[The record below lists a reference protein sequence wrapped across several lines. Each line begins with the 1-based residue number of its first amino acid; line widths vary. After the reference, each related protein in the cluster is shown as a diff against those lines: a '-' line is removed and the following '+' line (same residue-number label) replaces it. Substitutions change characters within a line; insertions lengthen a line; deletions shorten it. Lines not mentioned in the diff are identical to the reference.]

1 MGARSTSSVQSFFDN
16 FYRSGTDAV
25 SPNIPPPELRASG
38 GSTYFFNNKA
48 IHVFTS
54 PGTFA
59 SLPNWNDVDVEYVVV
74 GGGGGGGNDNWGGPV
89 GRGAGGG
96 GAGGHILGLAPW
108 GPLRQM
114 DS

>member
-48 IHVFTS
+48 SFMYLHHQAHLLHYLI
-54 PGTFA
+54 G
-59 SLPNWNDVDVEYVVV
+59 
-74 GGGGGGGNDNWGGPV
+74 
-89 GRGAGGG
+89 
-96 GAGGHILGLAPW
+96 
-108 GPLRQM
+108 M
-114 DS
+114 M